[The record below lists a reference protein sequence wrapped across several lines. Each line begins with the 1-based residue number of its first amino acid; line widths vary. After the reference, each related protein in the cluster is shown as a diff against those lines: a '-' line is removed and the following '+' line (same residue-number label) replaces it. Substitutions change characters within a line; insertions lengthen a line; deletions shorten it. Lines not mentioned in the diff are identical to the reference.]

1 LPLVSI
7 ALVLANVVVYMLAI
21 VHGGGFWSGPSRQVA
36 LEHGA
41 VPAKLTWEVFFT
53 AIFVGGS
60 FPQLL
65 ANTIALALFGLNV
78 EDAMGR
84 ARFLFFYLLGG
95 ITALLLTVL
104 FEPASRVP
112 LLGAS
117 GAVAAVLGGYLTL
130 YPRARV
136 IGVALI
142 PFMATIVEV
151 PATLLI
157 GAWLLAQVWLGL
169 AGLIGPIG
177 GDWALAYAG
186 QIGALMLA
194 RPAMRVFVDRARY
207 TAKRRQPPPQPV
219 Y

>member
-1 LPLVSI
+1 MPLVSI
-7 ALVLANVVVYMLAI
+7 ALVLANVVVYVIAI
-21 VHGGGFWSGPSRQVA
+21 VHGGSFLDGPSRAVA
-36 LEHGA
+36 LQHGA
-41 VPAKLTWEVFFT
+41 IPAQLSLGAVFSS
-53 AIFVGGS
+53 IFIHGS
-60 FPQLL
+60 FLQLF
-65 ANTIALALFGLNV
+65 ANSIALALFGLNV
-78 EDAMGR
+78 EDALGR
-84 ARFLFFYLLGG
+84 ARFLAFYVLG
-95 ITALLLTVL
+95 ALVALALTVL
-104 FEPASRVP
+104 FAPNSHVP
-112 LLGAS
+112 QLGSS
-117 GAVAAVLGGYLTL
+117 GAVAAVLGAYLLL